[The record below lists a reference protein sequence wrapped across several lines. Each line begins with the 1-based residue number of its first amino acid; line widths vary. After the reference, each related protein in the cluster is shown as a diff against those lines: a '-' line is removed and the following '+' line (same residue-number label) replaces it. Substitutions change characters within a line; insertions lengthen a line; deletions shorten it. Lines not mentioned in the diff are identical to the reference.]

1 MKLHLRKAGATAAT
15 VLLAT
20 LSLAGAAA
28 QAADAKKPFVLTAFV
43 NGAGGK
49 SVIAGRYELAL
60 KQIHGARHNT
70 ILASTIPTNM
80 CVAHTMLRH
89 WNDAKAACDKAIT
102 TALQSRPRTSYGAA
116 LSEIREHETTVAIAY
131 SNRAVVNWLSKEAVA
146 AAEDLAKAHKFAPE
160 APFVASNMEAF
171 KAPREVAQVAVAK

>member
-1 MKLHLRKAGATAAT
+1 MKPNLRKASATAAT

-20 LSLAGAAA
+20 LSLAGAA

-49 SVIAGRYELAL
+49 SLMSGGYELAL
-60 KQIHGARHNT
+60 KQIHSARHNS
-70 ILASTIPTNM
+70 ILASTVPTNM

-89 WNDAKAACDKAIT
+89 WTDAKAACDAAIT
-102 TALQSRPRTSYGAA
+102 TALRSRPRSSYGAA
-116 LSEIREHETTVAIAY
+116 LSEMKDHETTVAIAY

-146 AAEDLAKAHKFAPE
+146 AAEDLAQAHKLAPD
-160 APFVASNMEAF
+160 ARFVAQNMEAF